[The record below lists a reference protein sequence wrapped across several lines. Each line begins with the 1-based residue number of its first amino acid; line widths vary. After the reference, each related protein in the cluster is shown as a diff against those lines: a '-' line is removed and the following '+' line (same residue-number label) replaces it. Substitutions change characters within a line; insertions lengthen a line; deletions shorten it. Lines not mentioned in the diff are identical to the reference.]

1 MTLKSPIRRAPGYEL
16 GPRQERLY
24 HWVDTTMLGSLGI
37 SDWFTAA
44 VTAWLAVQ
52 LPLGIVVGICLR
64 RINAVNMVETVAATA
79 GDERATWPDLLTAP
93 RPAPALR

>member
-1 MTLKSPIRRAPGYEL
+1 
-16 GPRQERLY
+16 
-24 HWVDTTMLGSLGI
+24 MLGSLGI

-64 RINAVNMVETVAATA
+64 RINAVSMPETVAAIV
-79 GDERATWPDLLTAP
+79 DERVTWPDLLAAPRTAP
-93 RPAPALR
+93 VLR